1 MNNFRMLEATNVT
14 EAKKSILN
22 VLEVNPLFTNKIT
35 NNLFV
40 LLQNIEEENKKY
52 LLDTFSNSQILD
64 LFVEIKKEYYHYID
78 FTQYNY

>member
-1 MNNFRMLEATNVT
+1 MNNFKMLEATNVK
-14 EAKKSILN
+14 EAKTSILN

-35 NNLFV
+35 NDLFV

-52 LLDTFSNSQILD
+52 LLDTFTNDQVLD

>member
-1 MNNFRMLEATNVT
+1 MNNFKMLEATNVK
-14 EAKKSILN
+14 EAKTSILN

-35 NNLFV
+35 NDLFV

-52 LLDTFSNSQILD
+52 LLDTFTNDQVLD
-64 LFVEIKKEYYHYID
+64 LFVEIKKEYYHFID

>member
-35 NNLFV
+35 NDLFI
-40 LLQNIEEENKKY
+40 LLQNIENYNKKY
-52 LLDTFSNSQILD
+52 LLDTFTNEQILN
-64 LFVEIKKEYYHYID
+64 LFVEIKTQYYYYID
-78 FTQYNY
+78 VTQYNY